1 MSQDVISNREQIQG
15 LKYGRR
21 LRSLF
26 RPLREHATQRDK
38 AGNRRLFYNQYATLL
53 AFSFFNPLL
62 DNLRAIETLSR
73 SRKLQNLLDC
83 EAVSRSSLSEASS
96 VFDPQLLHRII
107 RRLAHR
113 ALPLARGREAEALRG
128 LTAVDGSLLPALPK
142 MVWALWRDEQ
152 NRAAKMHVHFDVFRG
167 IPVDVSVTAANDSER
182 AELLKKLAKG
192 GFYVFD
198 RGYRGWE
205 FFQEIVDAKASF
217 IGRVQDNTVI
227 DADKERDLTPE
238 AKAAGVVRDVE
249 VIYTGNR
256 RLHHL
261 RHTLRIVVID
271 TGKRLINGKPD
282 LVVLCTN
289 RLDLPA
295 EMVGLAYKYRWQIE
309 IFFGW
314 FKKTLRCRHLLA
326 TRRGGVTIQVYVAII
341 VSLMVSIV
349 VQRKPDKRR
358 LEVMQFHIGGWF
370 TPAETV
376 ANLDR
381 LDAQDH
387 RKTK

>member
-1 MSQDVISNREQIQG
+1 MNQDVIVNQEQIQG

-26 RPLREHATQRDK
+26 KPLHKNATQRDK
-38 AGNRRLFYNQYATLL
+38 ARNRRLFYNQYASLL
-53 AFSFFNPLL
+53 AFSFFNPML

-73 SRKLQNLLDC
+73 SQKLQKLLKC
-83 EAVSRSSLSEASS
+83 EPVSRSSLSEAST

-107 RRLAHR
+107 RRLANR

-142 MVWALWRDEQ
+142 MVWALWKDEQ

-182 AELLKKLAKG
+182 AELLKKLAEG
-192 GFYVFD
+192 GFYVID

-205 FFQEIVDAKASF
+205 FFQQIVDAKASF

-227 DADKERDLTPE
+227 DAHKERDITPE
-238 AKAAGVVRDVE
+238 AKAAGVVRDAE
-249 VIYTGNR
+249 VICTGNR
-256 RLHHL
+256 GRNHL
-261 RHTLRIVVID
+261 RHTLRLVVID
-271 TGKRLINGKPD
+271 TGKRLSSGKPD

-295 EMVGLAYKYRWQIE
+295 ELVGVAYKYRWLIE

-314 FKKTLRCRHLLA
+314 FKSTLRCRHLLA
-326 TRRGGVTIQVYVAII
+326 TRREGVTIQVYVAII
-341 VSLMVSIV
+341 VSLMISIV

-358 LEVMQFHIGGWF
+358 LEVMQLLIGGWF
-370 TPAETV
+370 TIAEAVT
-376 ANLDR
+376 NLER
-381 LDAQDH
+381 LDAQDK
-387 RKTK
+387 RKKK